1 MMFGPWD
8 VPGLCFFYLNAGTSA
23 VWKED
28 PVGSLL
34 VVLYIS
40 VW

>member
-1 MMFGPWD
+1 MFGPWD
-8 VPGLCFFYLNAGTSA
+8 IPGLCFFYLNAEASA
-23 VWKED
+23 VWKESL
-28 PVGSLL
+28 VGSLL